1 MKGFFYSAFVACM
14 YAGFAAAQ
22 EFEAIADLTD
32 LSGLTTIEV
41 GSFCDQS
48 VPSKTQ
54 IPVAL
59 YTLEPADNVTIST
72 TPSDLITNI
81 QEVAGTLRYS
91 FNPKYYN
98 NGTINAGVKIGMPAD
113 QLKVVT
119 LNAGSKL
126 QIIDGFTSVSSLTCN
141 AGSTLTA
148 DLSSNIVPITLD
160 LNAGSRATV
169 KSGSNFQGGAL
180 NAGSTAF
187 VSTPTWSNFN
197 VNAGSRAEIDGD
209 VTGATL
215 SAGSGMTVT
224 GSVSDST
231 LNAGSSANA
240 GTCGGSVSLN
250 AGSSCNSGS
259 PDVNVNVEVDT
270 TYVIQSSFSCN
281 DWSGGGVNVFYSAGV
296 STFMFSYHSI
306 IATVAAVFFILM

>member
-14 YAGFAAAQ
+14 YVGFGAAQ

-81 QEVAGTLRYS
+81 QEVDGTLRYG

-98 NGTINAGVKIGMPAD
+98 NGTMSAGVKIGMPAD
-113 QLKVVT
+113 QLKVVI

-148 DLSSNIVPITLD
+148 DLSSNTVPITLM
-160 LNAGSRATV
+160 LYGGSNATV
-169 KSGSNFQGGAL
+169 KSEIGYASLTNGSH
-180 NAGSTAF
+180 
-187 VSTPTWSNFN
+187 
-197 VNAGSRAEIDGD
+197 AEIDGD

-215 SAGSGMTVT
+215 DSGSGMTVT
-224 GSVSDST
+224 GIVSAST
-231 LNAGSSANA
+231 LNAGSNVNA
-240 GTCGGSVSLN
+240 GYCDGSVSVDEG
-250 AGSSCNSGS
+250 ASCNSNS
-259 PDVNVNVEVDT
+259 SDVNVDVEVN
-270 TYVIQSSFSCN
+270 TYIVQGSSICN
-281 DWSGGGVNVFYSAGV
+281 YSAGA
-296 STFMFSYHSI
+296 SAFMFSYYSI